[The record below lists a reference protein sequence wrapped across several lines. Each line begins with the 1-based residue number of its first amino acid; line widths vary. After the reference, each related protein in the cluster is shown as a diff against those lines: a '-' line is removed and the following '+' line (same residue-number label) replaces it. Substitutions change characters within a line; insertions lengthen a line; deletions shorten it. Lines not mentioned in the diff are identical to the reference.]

1 MNHMNEKISFEGF
14 VYVSNVLL
22 PQITLQKTDKN
33 LVNFIQIKKTGTFKI
48 FVNFE
53 NKSVSIIQEELFY
66 QFFINGKLS
75 YSSVFP
81 QQNPL
86 EFRNIRISGQ
96 KSTKEF
102 NKEFSIFEF
111 KIFDKDP
118 SKMNDNSI
126 EFFNLKFHVFNESIW
141 KIDLMK
147 PKNPILEIVFN
158 YFKVLVSKFSLQS
171 YQIKESTP
179 HSVVS
184 VICKFDKLIVNFKN
198 QTTLEETLI
207 LDFTKILQI
216 KFHSNSFEMLMSNL
230 KRLKFNFE
238 VKLKN
243 EIEKYFLFVQ
253 FVQGKS
259 FIIHESQEIN
269 TDPYFSGK
277 FPFSEDMDFQR
288 TRVGYNVKSF
298 CDVKRNYQPSSKK
311 LSRKSNLIC
320 EEHLP
325 SIPEISHLDTESIQN
340 SPSVQE
346 ISLNE
351 FKKAKEIK
359 ETNQLSKE
367 HFQKNPAEIPQGD
380 GHSKKESKHKSF
392 IYVPNIQNIGEVS
405 EVPLFLVKNSTVS
418 SWSVENV
425 CQWIRRIGSVYE
437 DKKYDSIFR
446 ENGIDGIAL
455 INMDKSDLKK
465 WESNSWEKE
474 SKSCLKLTN

>member
-1 MNHMNEKISFEGF
+1 MNEKISFEGF

-33 LVNFIQIKKTGTFKI
+33 LVNFIQIKKNGIFKI

-53 NKSVSIIQEELFY
+53 NKSVSLMSEELFY

-86 EFRNIRISGQ
+86 EFRNIRVSGQ

-118 SKMNDNSI
+118 SKLNDNSI

-158 YFKVLVSKFSLQS
+158 YFRVLVSKFSLQS

-184 VICKFDKLIVNFKN
+184 VICKFDKLIFNFKN

-216 KFHSNSFEMLMSNL
+216 KFHSNSFEILMSNL
-230 KRLKFNFE
+230 KRLTFYFD

-243 EIEKYFLFVQ
+243 VIEKYFLFVQ

-259 FIIHESQEIN
+259 FIIHENQEIN

-277 FPFSEDMDFQR
+277 FPCS
-288 TRVGYNVKSF
+288 YNVKSF
-298 CDVKRNYQPSSKK
+298 CDVKRNYKPRESSEK

-320 EEHLP
+320 EENLP
-325 SIPEISHLDTESIQN
+325 SIPEISHLDTESVQN

-351 FKKAKEIK
+351 FKHAKEIK
-359 ETNQLSKE
+359 EINQHLKE
-367 HFQKNPAEIPQGD
+367 DFQKNPAEIPLGD

-392 IYVPNIQNIGEVS
+392 IYVPNIQKIGEVS
-405 EVPLFLVKNSTVS
+405 EVPLLLVKNSTVS
-418 SWSVENV
+418 SWSVEMV

-437 DKKYDSIFR
+437 DKKYDSMFR

-455 INMDKSDLKK
+455 IKMDKSDLKEMGIK
-465 WESNSWEKE
+465 LLGERIKIMAEIDK
-474 SKSCLKLTN
+474 LK